1 MKIEIDTN
9 KVIENAISKLVE
21 EDISRNVMEDSR
33 IEDIVDDIFSREDV
47 KKQIGD
53 KVAVIVDTYFSSDEG
68 KEYVIDAIKG
78 EIDNSDL
85 LSDDKIMESV
95 AEFLKKKLELI

>member
-9 KVIENAISKLVE
+9 KIIENAVSRLAE
-21 EDISRNVMEDSR
+21 EDILKTVIEDSR
-33 IEDIVDDIFSREDV
+33 MEDMVDDIFSKEEV

-68 KEYVIDAIKG
+68 KEYVIGSIKS
-78 EIDNSDL
+78 EIDNSDIL
-85 LSDDKIMESV
+85 ADDKIVELV
-95 AEFLKKKLELI
+95 AEFLKKKLELT